1 MSTYLNNI
9 IKKNYLH
16 ENGEKEEKK
25 KEEKLSLSPQ
35 DITIIL
41 KWLSTIEENKKIDVS
56 SLQIVP
62 DNIISNFIRT
72 LNNMIPFTT
81 GESRHQTINFINYII
96 NETKI
101 LLSNL
106 YSQYLSSSSSS
117 YDKQKLK
124 NLIKTISAFCIG
136 ISKLKITYKNDAMFG
151 CVIDTLIE
159 ENIDIEL
166 LHIREKNPELF
177 DEEKEQGIKTELDD
191 I

>member
-159 ENIDIEL
+159 ENINIEL